1 MELTERAEEALETLW
16 IATNEDGR
24 DGVAPSV
31 LESDAIDELVKNEL
45 ASKDEIKVRL
55 TEAGMPEAES
65 VVRRHRLAER
75 LLTDVLGTRDNNL
88 MHDKACKFE
97 HLLDRGLDESIC
109 TLLGHPKICPH
120 GKPIPPGLCCL
131 EQEAAPAKVVS
142 PLSRLSPGESGR
154 VAYIYAPETDKLH
167 KLMAMGILPGASVKL
182 LQDFPSYVFA
192 AGETQFA
199 VDKEI
204 AEAIYVRMVEEA
216 VPPMAGRGNCKGR
229 QQRKMMQ
236 RPRKG
241 RKGRRRFGLF
251 GCLTRQEFCLAWY
264 WGRNGYNK

>member
-24 DGVAPSV
+24 DGVTPDV
-31 LESDAIDELVKNEL
+31 LEKSAVDELLKNEL
-45 ASKDEIKVRL
+45 VSRDETKVRL
-55 TEAGMPEAES
+55 TGIGMPEAES

-75 LLTDVLGTRDNNL
+75 LLTDVLGTRDGDV

-120 GKPIPPGLCCL
+120 GKPIPPGPCCL

-142 PLSRLSPGESGR
+142 PLSQLSPGESGR
-154 VAYIYAPETDKLH
+154 VAYIYAPETDKLQ
-167 KLMAMGILPGASVKL
+167 KLMAMGILPGAAVKL

-199 VDKEI
+199 VDREI
-204 AEAIYVRMVEEA
+204 AEAIYVRLVEEPA
-216 VPPMAGRGNCKGR
+216 AAMSGRGEGKGHR
-229 QQRKMMQ
+229 RERMVQ
-236 RPRKG
+236 RPGKSG
-241 RKGRRRFGLF
+241 RGRRRFGFF
-251 GCLTRQEFCLAWY
+251 G
-264 WGRNGYNK
+264 